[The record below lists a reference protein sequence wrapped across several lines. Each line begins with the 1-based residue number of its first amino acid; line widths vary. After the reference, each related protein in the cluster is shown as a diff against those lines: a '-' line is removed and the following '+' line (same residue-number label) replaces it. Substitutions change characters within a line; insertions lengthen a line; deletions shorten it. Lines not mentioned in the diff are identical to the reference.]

1 MISNNDLIVL
11 VADSL
16 EIEKSDID
24 AETRL
29 DSIEEFDSL
38 GALSVFTAISQKTN
52 GKSDDIDLTEAE
64 TINEIF
70 IKLKD
75 NGLAS

>member
-1 MISNNDLIVL
+1 MHWYLYYVY
-11 VADSL
+11 VHKESL
-16 EIEKSDID
+16 DDTI
-24 AETRL
+24 

-38 GALSVFTAISQKTN
+38 GALSVFTAISQKTS

-70 IKLKD
+70 TKLKD
-75 NGLAS
+75 NGLAF